1 VFCDKKQLISM
12 DLAAPA
18 FDVTGS
24 QSFFMDIQREP
35 ILQLA
40 RHPNN
45 NTFRAYREDM
55 YKHTVTVSQGWV
67 ISDREVDR
75 LFRGKIKIRS
85 DF

>member
-1 VFCDKKQLISM
+1 MFCDKKQLISM
-12 DLAAPA
+12 DLTAPA
-18 FDVTGS
+18 FDVSGS

-55 YKHTVTVSQGWV
+55 YNYPV
-67 ISDREVDR
+67 IV
-75 LFRGKIKIRS
+75 G
-85 DF
+85 

>member
-1 VFCDKKQLISM
+1 VFCDKKQLISL

-18 FDVTGS
+18 FEVSGS

-45 NTFRAYREDM
+45 NTFRAYRKDM
-55 YKHTVTVSQGWV
+55 YNYPVSV
-67 ISDREVDR
+67 CLD
-75 LFRGKIKIRS
+75 
-85 DF
+85 